1 MSSSRAAALCTLSTE
16 WHTSFS
22 WKNEL
27 LWVNISFLLPLLCL
41 SSVHCPHLQTKMFC
55 LRYAKYNNLWFSD
68 STYVQKMKMIAR
80 WRQDPA
86 PDRNVDTASPVSPSR
101 RHTAT
106 NNSMQIS
113 PWWWRRRGEGWL
125 TGAGGGMR
133 LVIKQLGCTVQGWS
147 HPPHH
152 RASSRALFSSSHLL
166 DGSYFGRDIYILQ
179 SSRAGVFSRFPIT
192 FLVTRLV
199 AHLTSYK
206 LSYIYLTTFWLNLPQ
221 HGQQGSW

>member
-1 MSSSRAAALCTLSTE
+1 MCLFQKPLGEKRFFLEQPKLIDFENICKQYVFIPCCCTLSTE

-27 LWVNISFLLPLLCL
+27 LWVNISFLLQLLCL

-86 PDRNVDTASPVSPSR
+86 PDRNVDTASPVSPGS

-113 PWWWRRRGEGWL
+113 PWWWRRRGGWCRR
-125 TGAGGGMR
+125 GDW
-133 LVIKQLGCTVQGWS
+133 LV
-147 HPPHH
+147 
-152 RASSRALFSSSHLL
+152 
-166 DGSYFGRDIYILQ
+166 
-179 SSRAGVFSRFPIT
+179 
-192 FLVTRLV
+192 LVV
-199 AHLTSYK
+199 ECD
-206 LSYIYLTTFWLNLPQ
+206 LS
-221 HGQQGSW
+221 